1 MDVAILVDENTRVI
15 VQGITGFQGSFQ
27 AKRMLDYGTKVVGG
41 VTPGKGGSEVHGI
54 PVYNTVE
61 EAVAE
66 TNADTSIIYVPAR
79 FATDAIFEAFDA
91 GLRLVVC
98 VTEGIPLYDEMLI
111 HRKLREVKSMLLGP
125 NCPGVIS
132 PGRSKV
138 GLLPDRSFTQGNLG
152 VVSRSG
158 TLTYQVCENLTK
170 AGIGQSTVVG
180 IGGDPMPGLTF
191 VDVLKMFE
199 EDEET
204 KAVLLVGE
212 IGGTAEEKAAEFI
225 KQMSKPVVAFI
236 AGRTAPPGKR
246 MGHAGAIIEG
256 STGTAEAKMAALRD
270 AGARVAETLLD
281 VVKEVRRVLE

>member
-1 MDVAILVDENTRVI
+1 MAILVDENTKVV

-27 AKRMLDYGTKVVGG
+27 TKRMLEYGTKVVAG
-41 VTPGKGGSEVHGI
+41 VTPGKAGMEVHGV
-54 PVYNTVE
+54 PVFNTVE
-61 EAVAE
+61 DAVRKTGA
-66 TNADTSIIYVPAR
+66 NTSIIYVPAS

-91 GLRLVVC
+91 GLDLVVC
-98 VTEGIPLYDEMLI
+98 VTEGIPLYDEMRI
-111 HRKLREVKSMLLGP
+111 HRRLREVKSLLLGP

-132 PGRSKV
+132 PGKSKV
-138 GLLPDRSFTQGNLG
+138 GLLPDSSFSPGKLG

-180 IGGDPMPGLTF
+180 IGGDPMPGLSF

-199 EDEET
+199 EDDET
-204 KAVLLVGE
+204 DAVLLIGE
-212 IGGTAEEKAAEFI
+212 IGGTAEEEAAKFI
-225 KQMSKPVVAFI
+225 EKMSKPVVAFI

-256 STGTAEAKMAALRD
+256 STGTADAKIAALRE
-270 AGARVAETLLD
+270 AGASVAETLLD
-281 VVKEVRRVLE
+281 IVKEVQKIL

>member
-1 MDVAILVDENTRVI
+1 MAILVDENTRVI

-27 AKRMLDYGTKVVGG
+27 TKRMLEYGTKVVAG
-41 VTPGKGGSEVHGI
+41 VTPGKGGSEVHGV

-61 EAVAE
+61 EAVAASG
-66 TNADTSIIYVPAR
+66 ADTSIIYVPAR

-111 HRKLREVKSMLLGP
+111 HRRLKEVDSMLLGP

-132 PGRSKV
+132 PGKSKV
-138 GLLPDRSFTQGNLG
+138 GLLPDGSFKPGKLG

-158 TLTYQVCENLTK
+158 TLTYQICENLTK
-170 AGIGQSTVVG
+170 AGVGQSTVVG
-180 IGGDPMPGLTF
+180 VGGDPMPGLSF

-199 EDEET
+199 EDDET
-204 KAVLLVGE
+204 AAVLLIGE
-212 IGGTAEEKAAEFI
+212 IGGTAEEEAAEFI
-225 KQMSKPVVAFI
+225 KRMSKPVVAFI

-256 STGTAEAKMAALRD
+256 STGTAEAKIAALRE
-270 AGARVAETLLD
+270 AGAAVAETLLD
-281 VVKEVRRVLE
+281 VVREVEKVLK

>member
-1 MDVAILVDENTRVI
+1 VAILVDENTRVV

-27 AKRMLDYGTKVVGG
+27 TKRMLDYGTKVVAG
-41 VTPGKGGSEVHGI
+41 VTPGKGGSEVHGV
-54 PVYNTVE
+54 PVFNTVE
-61 EAVAE
+61 EAVAA
-66 TNADTSIIYVPAR
+66 TDSNTSIIYVPAR

-91 GLRLVVC
+91 GLDLVVC
-98 VTEGIPLYDEMLI
+98 VTEGIPLYDELLI
-111 HRKLREVKSMLLGP
+111 HRRLKEVKSKLLGP

-132 PGRSKV
+132 PGKSKV
-138 GLLPDRSFTQGNLG
+138 GLLPDKSFTPGNLG

-180 IGGDPMPGLTF
+180 IGGDPLPGLTF

-199 EDEET
+199 EDDET
-204 KAVLLVGE
+204 KAVLLIGE
-212 IGGTAEEKAAEFI
+212 IGGTAEEEAAEFI
-225 KQMSKPVVAFI
+225 KKMSKPVVAFI

-256 STGTAEAKMAALRD
+256 STGTAEAKIAALHE
-270 AGARVAETLLD
+270 AEARVAETLFD
-281 VVKEVRRVLE
+281 IVKEVERVLK

>member
-1 MDVAILVDENTRVI
+1 MAILVDENTKVV

-27 AKRMLDYGTKVVGG
+27 TKRMLEYGTKVVAG
-41 VTPGKGGSEVHGI
+41 VTPGKAGMEVHGV
-54 PVYNTVE
+54 PVFNTVE
-61 EAVAE
+61 DAVRKTGA
-66 TNADTSIIYVPAR
+66 NTSIIYVPAS

-91 GLRLVVC
+91 GLDLVVC
-98 VTEGIPLYDEMLI
+98 VTEGIPLYDEMRI
-111 HRKLREVKSMLLGP
+111 HRRLREVKSLLLGP

-132 PGRSKV
+132 PGKSKV
-138 GLLPDRSFTQGNLG
+138 GLLPDSSFSPGKLG

-180 IGGDPMPGLTF
+180 IGGDPMPGLSF

-199 EDEET
+199 EDDET
-204 KAVLLVGE
+204 DAVLLIGE
-212 IGGTAEEKAAEFI
+212 IGGTAEEEAAKFI
-225 KQMSKPVVAFI
+225 EKMSKPVVAFI

-256 STGTAEAKMAALRD
+256 STGTADAKIAALRD
-270 AGARVAETLLD
+270 AGASVAETLLD
-281 VVKEVRRVLE
+281 IVKEVQKIL

>member
-158 TLTYQVCENLTK
+158 TLTYQICENLTK

-256 STGTAEAKMAALRD
+256 STGTAEAKMATLRD

>member
-1 MDVAILVDENTRVI
+1 MAILVDENTRVI

-27 AKRMLDYGTKVVGG
+27 TKRMLDYGTKVVAG
-41 VTPGKGGSEVHGI
+41 VSPGKAGSEVHGV
-54 PVYNTVE
+54 PVFNTVSDAV
-61 EAVAE
+61 EA
-66 TNADTSIIYVPAR
+66 TNANTSIIYVPAR
-79 FATDAIFEAFDA
+79 FATDAIFEALDA
-91 GLRLVVC
+91 GLELVVC

-111 HRKLREVKSMLLGP
+111 HRKLKEVDSMLLGP

-132 PGRSKV
+132 PGKSKV
-138 GLLPDRSFTQGNLG
+138 GLLPDRCFTPGELG

-158 TLTYQVCENLTK
+158 TLTYQIAENLTK

-180 IGGDPMPGLTF
+180 IGGDPMPGLSF

-199 EDEET
+199 EDDET
-204 KAVLLVGE
+204 KAVLLIGE
-212 IGGTAEEKAAEFI
+212 IGGTAEEEAAEYI
-225 KQMSKPVVAFI
+225 DRMSKPVVAFI

-256 STGTAEAKMAALRD
+256 SIGTADAKIERLREA
-270 AGARVAETLLD
+270 GVRVAETLLD

>member
-1 MDVAILVDENTRVI
+1 MAILVDENTRVI

-27 AKRMLDYGTKVVGG
+27 TKRMLEYGTKVVAG
-41 VTPGKGGSEVHGI
+41 VTPGKGGSEVHGV

-61 EAVAE
+61 EAVAASG
-66 TNADTSIIYVPAR
+66 ADTSIIYVPAR

-111 HRKLREVKSMLLGP
+111 HRRLKEVDSMLLGP

-132 PGRSKV
+132 PGKSKV
-138 GLLPDRSFTQGNLG
+138 GLLPDGSFKPGKLG

-158 TLTYQVCENLTK
+158 TLTYQICENLTK
-170 AGIGQSTVVG
+170 ADIGQSTVVG
-180 IGGDPMPGLTF
+180 IGGDPMPGLSF

-199 EDEET
+199 EDDET
-204 KAVLLVGE
+204 AAVLLIGE
-212 IGGTAEEKAAEFI
+212 IGGTAEEEAAEFI
-225 KQMSKPVVAFI
+225 KRMSKPVVAFI

-256 STGTAEAKMAALRD
+256 STGTAEAKIAALRE
-270 AGARVAETLLD
+270 AGAAVAETLLD
-281 VVKEVRRVLE
+281 VVKEVEKVLK

>member
-1 MDVAILVDENTRVI
+1 MVVAILVDENTRVI

-27 AKRMLDYGTKVVGG
+27 TKRMLEYGTKVVAG
-41 VTPGKGGSEVHGI
+41 VTPGKGGSEVHGV

-61 EAVAE
+61 EAVAA
-66 TNADTSIIYVPAR
+66 TDADTSIIYVPAR

-91 GLRLVVC
+91 GLKLVVC

-111 HRKLREVKSMLLGP
+111 HRRLKEVDSMLLGP

-132 PGRSKV
+132 PGKSKV
-138 GLLPDRSFTQGNLG
+138 GLLPDRSFKPGNLG

-158 TLTYQVCENLTK
+158 TLTYQICENLTR

-180 IGGDPMPGLTF
+180 IGGDPMPGLSF

-199 EDEET
+199 EDDET
-204 KAVLLVGE
+204 AAVLLIGE
-212 IGGTAEEKAAEFI
+212 IGGTAEEEAAEFI
-225 KQMSKPVVAFI
+225 KSMSKPVVAFI

-256 STGTAEAKMAALRD
+256 STGTAEAKMAALRE
-270 AGARVAETLLD
+270 AGAAVAETLLD
-281 VVKEVRRVLE
+281 VVREVEKVLK